1 MPERLRLASAAFL
14 GPASGGA
21 GVLKADG
28 LQDSNRRVA
37 ADLLVAD
44 RLTRTFGDRVAVR
57 DLSLSVAAG
66 EIVAML
72 GPNGAGKTTT
82 MRMLA
87 GLILPTAGRI
97 AIDRVDISEST
108 GNLARRSI
116 GLLTEA
122 PGLWE
127 RLTVRFNLLTYARL
141 QGVAD
146 PGRAVGL
153 ALEQVQ
159 LTDRAD
165 DLAGKLSK
173 GLKQRV
179 ALARAL
185 LHQPPVVLLDEP
197 TAGLDPASARHV
209 RDVILGLR
217 SEGRAVLVSTHN
229 LAEAEA
235 LADRI
240 AVLKTQLVA
249 FDSPAALRGRD
260 DGVTVTIEFAD
271 GSKQTIDVHDLSE
284 IPDLV
289 SALVQSGKR
298 IVRVEPGRR
307 SLEDV
312 YLSLVGADS

>member
-1 MPERLRLASAAFL
+1 M
-14 GPASGGA
+14 
-21 GVLKADG
+21 
-28 LQDSNRRVA
+28 A

-57 DLSLSVAAG
+57 NLSLSVATG
-66 EIVAML
+66 EIVALL

-87 GLILPTAGRI
+87 GLILPTAGRVI
-97 AIDRVDISEST
+97 IDRVEISGAT
-108 GNLARRSI
+108 ANAARHAV

-127 RLTVRFNLLTYARL
+127 RLSVRLNLLTYARL

-146 PGRAVGL
+146 PGGAVAT
-153 ALEQVQ
+153 ALDQVQ
-159 LTDRAD
+159 MSDRAD

-179 ALARAL
+179 ALARAI
-185 LHQPPVVLLDEP
+185 LHKPPVVLLDEP

-209 RDVILGLR
+209 RDLILAMR
-217 SEGRAVLVSTHN
+217 TDGRAVLVSTHN
-229 LAEAEA
+229 LAEAEE

-240 AVLKTQLVA
+240 AVLKTELLA
-249 FDSPAALRGRD
+249 CDAPATLRSRGAD
-260 DGVTVTIEFAD
+260 VTVAIEFEDGSTQTIE
-271 GSKQTIDVHDLSE
+271 VPDLSKV
-284 IPDLV
+284 PDLV
-289 SALVQSGKR
+289 RDLVQSGKR
-298 IVRVEPGRR
+298 IVRVVPDRR

-312 YLSLVGADS
+312 YLSLVGGDS